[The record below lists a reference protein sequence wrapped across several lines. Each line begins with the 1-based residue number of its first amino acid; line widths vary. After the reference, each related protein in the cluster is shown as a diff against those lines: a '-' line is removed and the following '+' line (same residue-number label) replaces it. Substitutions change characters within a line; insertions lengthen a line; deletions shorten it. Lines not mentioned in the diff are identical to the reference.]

1 MENALNWQKYRCYF
15 NGSFKSIQY
24 KKSWTIINKTKD
36 CGFSINAWKLLCI
49 YLKKPNDNQLK
60 SITITAQKMK
70 FSSVMWQNPQES
82 QVFLKISL
90 RMSIITSL
98 ISERSSFLY
107 FYLLTIFTAPKM
119 KFSIKDF
126 FSKCDQIRRKLSG
139 TEEILNGK
147 LYSLSSAEEHKR
159 YWNRTSA
166 WVSSRR
172 FAAYFLFGTPFPK
185 STYGGLLLNCGSKSN
200 NGSRQQ
206 NEHRKEMDEILITKV
221 VDNETKIGRGLN
233 LWLA

>member
-1 MENALNWQKYRCYF
+1 MDLSRAF
-15 NGSFKSIQY
+15 NTRNHELLLTKL
-24 KKSWTIINKTKD
+24 KTAVFQLMHGNS
-36 CGFSINAWKLLCI
+36 CVFTW
-49 YLKKPNDNQLK
+49 KKPNDNQLK

-206 NEHRKEMDEILITKV
+206 NEHKKEMDEILITKV